1 MKSAKIRLSEEEQ
14 NLVMNGDWI
23 LTKNRVLEQISSFL
37 AELQLSQSKLIDQQA
52 GLPEELLAIPARLTK
67 GENYLGLPY
76 RVLDYPRL
84 FGQEDIFAIRTL
96 FWWGH
101 YFTVSLLLVGEWKRK
116 ISGTLI
122 AAMDQLMETEHFICT
137 ADNPWINEIGP
148 ENYREIRGL
157 SREVWEKIIH
167 EQTFIRIST
176 RHVLSDW
183 ETMEERLLGDFV
195 RLLGAT
201 CIGNQLPRR

>member
-23 LTKNRVLEQISSFL
+23 LTKNRVLDQISSFL
-37 AELQLSQSKLIDQQA
+37 AELQLSQSKLISQQA
-52 GLPEELLAIPARLTK
+52 GLPEELLAIPAKLTK

-101 YFTVSLLLVGEWKRK
+101 YFTVSLLLGGEWKRK

-122 AAMDQLMETEHFICT
+122 TAMDQLKVTDHFICNT
-137 ADNPWINEIGP
+137 ENHWINDIGP
-148 ENYREIRGL
+148 ENYRKISEL
-157 SREVWEKIIH
+157 SREAWEKIIH

-183 ETMEERLLGDFV
+183 ESMEERLLGDFV

-201 CIGNQLPRR
+201 CKGDQLPRR

>member
-1 MKSAKIRLSEEEQ
+1 
-14 NLVMNGDWI
+14 
-23 LTKNRVLEQISSFL
+23 
-37 AELQLSQSKLIDQQA
+37 
-52 GLPEELLAIPARLTK
+52 
-67 GENYLGLPY
+67 
-76 RVLDYPRL
+76 VLDYPRL

-122 AAMDQLMETEHFICT
+122 ATMDQLMETEHFICT

-157 SREVWEKIIH
+157 SREAWEKIIH